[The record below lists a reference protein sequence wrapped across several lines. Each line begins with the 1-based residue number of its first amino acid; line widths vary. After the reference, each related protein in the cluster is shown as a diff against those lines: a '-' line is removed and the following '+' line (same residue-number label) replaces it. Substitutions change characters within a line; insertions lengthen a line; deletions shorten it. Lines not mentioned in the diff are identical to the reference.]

1 MKKLKDVNILVCF
14 LIAALVLNASQ
25 SYSQSGSVGTPA
37 DQVSLKM
44 TLNVIRAFDMRLP
57 VLSDDDFGTVLKE
70 AKRIISAKLG
80 NKIKINFRD
89 NGIISLDDL
98 FKDKSY
104 RKVNL
109 YKKLSAWQYDLNQGE
124 KLSLLNTKKFKK
136 YIIKFL
142 RQWDIN
148 SLRDF
153 FPDKAIRNYEDVFY
167 NLMNVYHS
175 KVKWLKTL
183 KINDY
188 ENLVIEPLPPYQSCI
203 EWLGYM
209 WNQNQYDIVL
219 TNGLIIYDHL
229 SEPYPHAIS
238 KHAKVGGSSFFSPKR
253 TVLGGRSLMVNI
265 FEEYGN
271 IQEICNSPE
280 KSSKELKNKILGG
293 FYLAHEFGHAF
304 YMIPDVYDHGD
315 TCLMNSSLQN
325 LDNVKGYNLLIS
337 DLSACHKCQP
347 WIIAKESIIKAG
359 LANKDLDYN
368 RAAELYIKGANETPK
383 LVDGSYKLY
392 IKGIY
397 KKALISFQKANNKDG
412 EKEMKRMIDN
422 LSGTIG
428 WSN

>member
-1 MKKLKDVNILVCF
+1 MKDVNILVCF

-57 VLSDDDFGTVLKE
+57 VLSDDDFGAVLIE

-89 NGIISLDDL
+89 NGIILLDDL

-109 YKKLSAWQYDLNQGE
+109 YKKLSTWRYDLNQGE

-188 ENLVIEPLPPYQSCI
+188 ENLVIEPLPPYQSYI

-209 WNQNQYDIVL
+209 WNQNQYDIVF

-337 DLSACHKCQP
+337 DLSACHKCQL

-359 LANKDLDYN
+359 LAYKNLDYN

-397 KKALISFQKANNKDG
+397 EKALISFQKANNKDG

-428 WSN
+428 RSN

>member
-1 MKKLKDVNILVCF
+1 VKKLKDVNILVCF

-57 VLSDDDFGTVLKE
+57 VLSDDDFKAVLKE
-70 AKRIISAKLG
+70 AKGIISAKLG
-80 NKIKINFRD
+80 NKIKINFSD
-89 NGIISLDDL
+89 NGIILLDDL

-175 KVKWLKTL
+175 KVKWIKTL
-183 KINDY
+183 KINNY
-188 ENLVIEPLPPYQSCI
+188 ENLVIEPLPPYQSYV
-203 EWLGYM
+203 EWIGYM

-265 FEEYGN
+265 FGEYGN

-337 DLSACHKCQP
+337 DLSACHKCQL

-359 LANKDLDYN
+359 LAYKNLDYN

-397 KKALISFQKANNKDG
+397 EKALISFQKANNKDG

-428 WSN
+428 RSN

>member
-1 MKKLKDVNILVCF
+1 MKTANISIGI
-14 LIAALVLNASQ
+14 LIAALVLYVSQ
-25 SYSQSGSVGTPA
+25 SYSQSGSIIMPA
-37 DQVSLKM
+37 DQASRKV
-44 TLNVIRAFDMRLP
+44 TLDVTRAFDMRLP
-57 VLSDDDFGTVLKE
+57 VLSDDDFETVLKE
-70 AKRIISAKLG
+70 AQRIISIKCG
-80 NKIKINFRD
+80 NGIKINFRD
-89 NGIISLDDL
+89 NGTILLEDL
-98 FKDKSY
+98 FKYKSY

-109 YKKLSAWQYDLNQGE
+109 YKKLSAWQYYLNQGE
-124 KLSLLNTKKFKK
+124 KLSLLGTKKFKK

-153 FPDKAIRNYEDVFY
+153 FPEKAIRNYEDVFY

-188 ENLVIEPLPPYQSCI
+188 ENLVIEPLPPYQSFI
-203 EWLGYM
+203 EWMGYM
-209 WNQNQYDIVL
+209 WNQNQYDIVF

-229 SEPYPHAIS
+229 SEPYPHAIC

-253 TVLGGRSLMVNI
+253 TALDGRSLMVNI

-271 IQEICNSPE
+271 IQEICNSIE
-280 KSSKELKNKILGG
+280 KSSKEIKNKILGG
-293 FYLAHEFGHAF
+293 FYLAHEFSHAF

-325 LDNVKGYNLLIS
+325 LDNVKGYKLLIS

-347 WIIAKESIIKAG
+347 WISAKESIIKAD
-359 LANKDLDYN
+359 LAYKNLDYN

-383 LVDGSYKLY
+383 LVDSRYKLY

-397 KKALISFQKANNKDG
+397 EKALISFQKANNKNG
-412 EKEMKRMIDN
+412 EKEIKRMIDN
-422 LSGTIG
+422 LSKTIG
-428 WSN
+428 RSN